1 MTTSI
6 EASIGTEAE
15 KVDGFIV
22 TYTGDTIYPL
32 NPDPAHI
39 HIEDIAHAL
48 ANSCRFTGHVREF
61 YSVGQHSVLASL
73 VVSPELAMTALLHD
87 ASEAYLSDIAR
98 PVKQQPGFGAV
109 YREAEEKLMHA
120 IAERF
125 EIEWPMPDEIRVA
138 DSLLLVTEA
147 RDLMAGGTS
156 QWSKAYQ
163 EIEPLPMPIT
173 SWLPRE
179 AETRFLTRYYELRG

>member
-1 MTTSI
+1 MTV
-6 EASIGTEAE
+6 EATIGTEVE

-73 VVSPELAMTALLHD
+73 VVSPEAALTALLHD
-87 ASEAYLSDIAR
+87 ASEAYLADIAR
-98 PVKQQPGFGAV
+98 PVKQQPGFGEV
-109 YREAEEKLMHA
+109 YREAEEKLMFA
-120 IAERF
+120 IADRF
-125 EIEWPMPDEIRVA
+125 GITWPMPDEVRVA
-138 DSLLLVTEA
+138 DSVLLVTEA
-147 RDLMAGGTS
+147 RDLMPGGTY
-156 QWSKAYQ
+156 QWSAAYQ
-163 EIEPLPMPIT
+163 AIEPLPAPIT